1 MQNQSHKH
9 PQETPNSH
17 SDGSLVRL
25 VQNGEQAAA
34 TDLYVRYSDRLL
46 KLAKRNTS
54 KNLATRFDP
63 EDVVQSVFRSF
74 FRRVSHGAYDVPQG
88 EELWRLL
95 LVLSLNKV
103 RALARHHRAQKRNVD
118 VTFRSAT
125 EDEDGGAMFVAPDP
139 QPRQILEMVVDDVL
153 RTMPEAQR
161 FIVEQRIQGHSVV
174 EIADQTKRSRR
185 TVERVIKKFRD
196 TIAELTDG

>member
-1 MQNQSHKH
+1 MQSQPAEDRSKASY
-9 PQETPNSH
+9 PH

-25 VQNGEQAAA
+25 VRNGEQEAA

-54 KNLATRFDP
+54 PNLATRFDP

-74 FRRVSHGAYDVPQG
+74 FRRVSRGAYDVPQG

-103 RALARHHRAQKRNVD
+103 RALAKHHRAQKRSVD
-118 VTFRSAT
+118 NTRRNGSEDDSIGTFAT
-125 EDEDGGAMFVAPDP
+125 PDP
-139 QPRQILEMVVDDVL
+139 QPRQILEMVIDDVL
-153 RTMPEAQR
+153 NEMPEAQR
-161 FIVEQRIQGHSVV
+161 HIVEQRIQGYSVV
-174 EIADQTKRSRR
+174 EIADETKRSRR

-196 TIAELTDG
+196 AIAELTDE

>member
-1 MQNQSHKH
+1 MQEP
-9 PQETPNSH
+9 PQNDRPKSECSH
-17 SDGSLVRL
+17 SDGSLLRL
-25 VQNGEQAAA
+25 VRSGEQEAA

-46 KLAKRNTS
+46 KLAKRNTNP
-54 KNLATRFDP
+54 NLATRFDP

-74 FRRVSHGAYDVPQG
+74 FRRVAHGAYDVPEG

-103 RALARHHRAQKRNVD
+103 RALARHHRAQRRSVD
-118 VTFRSAT
+118 ATFRNIG
-125 EDEDGGAMFVAPDP
+125 EDQSVGAFMTPDP
-139 QPRQILEMVVDDVL
+139 QPQQILEMVVDDVL
-153 RTMPEAQR
+153 RDMPAAQR
-161 FIVEQRIQGHSVV
+161 HIVEQRIQGHSVV
-174 EIADQTKRSRR
+174 DIADQTQRSRR